1 MKLNHENI
9 YPCAARVV
17 VVAGF
22 AWLIKIASVAKKPRA
37 TRQKAKCDVNVSV
50 DVDVEM
56 WPPPESG

>member
-1 MKLNHENI
+1 MKIFTHVQHESSSSTEL
-9 YPCAARVV
+9 
-17 VVAGF
+17 
-22 AWLIKIASVAKKPRA
+22 AWLIKIASVAKKPKA